1 MKDII
6 TIINESNNNFTYN
19 PFEIK
24 TIKFIQ
30 SNKQTCEKLI
40 DLIVKNLK
48 ENGYNDPNK
57 VLNESDSKVF
67 KKIFNDASDE
77 CFDCYFEYIHNKTK
91 TSSDIIQYFIN
102 RIITSLYNI

>member
-6 TIINESNNNFTYN
+6 TSINESNNNFTYN

-24 TIKFIQ
+24 TIQFIQ
-30 SNKQTCEKLI
+30 SNKQKCEKMI

-48 ENGYNDPNK
+48 ENGYNDPRK

-67 KKIFNDASDE
+67 KKILNDASE
-77 CFDCYFEYIHNKTK
+77 EYFDCHFEYIYNRAKTN
-91 TSSDIIQYFIN
+91 SDIIQYFIN
-102 RIITSLYNI
+102 RIIINLYNI

>member
-1 MKDII
+1 MKQIVNF
-6 TIINESNNNFTYN
+6 INESNNNFTYN

-30 SNKQTCEKLI
+30 SNKQKCEKLI

-48 ENGYNDPNK
+48 ENGYDDPSK
-57 VLNESDSKVF
+57 VLNESNSKVF
-67 KKIFNDASDE
+67 NKIFNDASEEYFNCD
-77 CFDCYFEYIHNKTK
+77 FEYIYNRAK

-102 RIITSLYNI
+102 RIIINLYDI